1 MKSNKGKTVCG
12 SCGKVFGAMTK
23 LGAAVGILALGG
35 STVHAGLQGFDL
47 GDAANYAVIFQ
58 GGGGNQLNINNP
70 SGLFANTDTGN
81 IGIAGTGQL
90 AVSGPLVINGRV
102 DFAGAVNEQGGYNNG
117 GNVTINGPV
126 TGGHANVQ
134 NDMNSLNAL
143 STMLGGEAGMSVA
156 LSAGETINAASG
168 TLDALGNKVFT
179 VSSINAPNGN
189 LTINGDGSHKVV
201 FNISAGADSN
211 IHFDNIIL
219 TGGLTPDDV
228 LFNLFG
234 GDNVGLTGGP
244 TLDLNSNGGTL
255 NGVFLDPNGQVSLV
269 HTILDGRIFGGD
281 THNEQLVSGGTLVSP
296 PSPPSVPDNG
306 STLILLGV
314 AGVGLVG
321 VGSKFRFG
329 RG

>member
-1 MKSNKGKTVCG
+1 MAASALIGSAAFVCPT
-12 SCGKVFGAMTK
+12 A
-23 LGAAVGILALGG
+23 
-35 STVHAGLQGFDL
+35 HATLQGFNL
-47 GDAANYAVIFQ
+47 GDAANYGVIFQ
-58 GGGGNQLNINNP
+58 GNGGNQLNVNNP
-70 SGLFANTDTGN
+70 SGLFANTDTAN

-90 AVSGPLVINGRV
+90 AVSGPLAINGRV

-117 GNVTINGPV
+117 GNVTISGPV

-143 STMLGGEAGMSVA
+143 STMLSGEAGMSVA
-156 LSAGETINAASG
+156 LNAGATINASAG
-168 TLDALGNKVFT
+168 TLDALGDKVFT

-201 FNISAGADSN
+201 FNISGGADSN
-211 IHFDNIIL
+211 IHFNNIIL

-255 NGVFLDPNGQVSLV
+255 NGVFLDPNGQISLV
-269 HTILDGRIFGGD
+269 HTILDGRIYGGD
-281 THNEQLVSGGTLVSP
+281 THNEQLVSGGTMNQPL
-296 PSPPSVPDNG
+296 SPPSVPDSG
-306 STLILLGV
+306 STLVLLGL
-314 AGVGLVG
+314 GCLGLVYAG
-321 VGSKFRFG
+321 NKLQTR
-329 RG
+329 RA